1 MVLISNFL
9 AETWKFLLVRILDG
23 RVLAG
28 LKADWANMLCSS
40 KCCNRWYQLCK
51 WVWSGFFI
59 FLPFFWVFLFSILMG
74 KRIGRAIFADNC
86 VVKPLRFYWLEANFA
101 FFYELIL
108 YVRNLIT
115 SEKKNKTWKTKTK
128 KPRAKKKLFICVQI
142 SLTFSS
148 SIYNI
153 TNNYNTK
160 WLLLQSQVL

>member
-1 MVLISNFL
+1 MEGFWLVLKLIEQTCCVVVNAVIDNISCVN
-9 AETWKFLLVRILDG
+9 EYGLV
-23 RVLAG
+23 
-28 LKADWANMLCSS
+28 
-40 KCCNRWYQLCK
+40 
-51 WVWSGFFI
+51 FFI

-74 KRIGRAIFADNC
+74 KRIGRAIFADNS

-128 KPRAKKKLFICVQI
+128 KPRAKKKIVYMCTNKFDIQFIHLQQ
-142 SLTFSS
+142 
-148 SIYNI
+148 